1 MTTIEHHFR
10 SFDSSIGGD
19 AVPVLSTSIVGIK
32 IDTQGM
38 EPEIFMGARSILNNH
53 SARLCAMVM
62 EFYYPSPCILKNC
75 RFDYIC

>member
-1 MTTIEHHFR
+1 
-10 SFDSSIGGD
+10 
-19 AVPVLSTSIVGIK
+19 VGIK